1 MAANNFRKALEL
13 TLLTEGNSSITEN
26 GAVGYRTSGSAL
38 LDMNFAVSSMRN
50 MSEEEIEKMFV
61 KAFYEDREL
70 AMRWLFFASDVRKGL
85 GERRLF
91 RILLNYLATSHKGL
105 AKEVLSLVPEY
116 SRWDNLW
123 CLLDTELK
131 EDVLLLVK
139 EQLAEDERNR
149 TEGKSVSLLAK
160 WLPSINT
167 SSKKSRE
174 LAKQIADGLGMT
186 NAEYR
191 KRLSGLRSYL
201 NVIEVDMS
209 RNAWENI
216 EYEKVPSRAN
226 LLYRQAFFRHDPFRR
241 REYLLRLEKGETTI
255 HSGVLFPQDIVHA
268 YYYEQNIW
276 RSKLK
281 GETDETLEALWKA
294 LPDYVKGDAKTIC
307 VVDGSESMGTT
318 VGRTGVTCHNVADA
332 LAIYFA
338 ERLGGEF
345 KDTFITFSKNPQ
357 LVSVREGKTLREKL
371 EIVDAYTEVA
381 NTNIEAVF
389 ELILLTA
396 INGRLSQEELPR
408 NILILS
414 DMEFDGCACNMAGK
428 KCDLKLFQSIS
439 EKYRQFGYRLPRLV
453 FWNICSRTRTIPVRE
468 NELGVTLVSGFS
480 PTIMDMV
487 LSNETDPFVC
497 LKKKLESKRY
507 DAVGQAVERVT
518 V

>member
-1 MAANNFRKALEL
+1 MAEYNFRKALEV
-13 TLLTEGNSSITEN
+13 TLLTEGNSNTTEN
-26 GAVGYRTSGSAL
+26 GAIGDRTSGNAL
-38 LDMNFAVSSMRN
+38 LDINFAVSSLRN

-61 KAFYEDREL
+61 KAFYEDRAL

-91 RILLNYLATSHKGL
+91 RVLLKYLAINHGRLT
-105 AKEVLSLVPEY
+105 KEVLSLVPEY
-116 SRWDNLW
+116 NRWDNLW

-131 EDVLLLVK
+131 EDVLVLVK
-139 EQLAEDERNR
+139 EQLAEDENNMV
-149 TEGKSVSLLAK
+149 EGKNVSLLAK

-209 RNAWENI
+209 RNTWENI

-241 REYLLRLEKGETTI
+241 KEYLTQLALGNTTI

-268 YYYEQNIW
+268 YYGESGW
-276 RSKLK
+276 RCKLK
-281 GETDETLEALWKA
+281 GETDEALEALWKA
-294 LPDYVKGDAKTIC
+294 LPDYAKGDTKTIC
-307 VVDGSESMGTT
+307 VVDGSGSMSRM
-318 VGRTGVTCHNVADA
+318 VGRTEVTCHNVADA

-371 EIVDAYTEVA
+371 EIVDTYTEVA

-389 ELILLTA
+389 ELILSTA
-396 INGRLSQEELPR
+396 VNAGLSQEELPR

-453 FWNICSRTRTIPVRE
+453 FWNICSRTRTIPIRE
-468 NELGVTLVSGFS
+468 NELGVALVSGFS